1 MSFKGE
7 TIMKRKAFV
16 GLILIMLFWASVFP
30 LGIFCEVVTGYTQP
44 SGLVGYWNFD
54 QGSGTTAYD
63 SSGNNNHGT
72 IYGASWTSG
81 KVNDALFFD
90 GVNNYVDCGN
100 GETLDP
106 TREATIEAWVNF
118 DILPSDAGHIMEI
131 ASRSGGGTDLDLQA
145 ETDNRIKFFVG
156 PGTPNVAV
164 SNTVVEID
172 KWYHVAATYQA
183 GNNIKIYIN
192 GALEETTSISITRN
206 SNSNN
211 FSIGQSLYWPGRF
224 FEGKIDEVK
233 IYNRALSEEEIEAE
247 YIQVSISPESKVM
260 SVGQSQ
266 TFTSSISGGTSPYTY
281 QWYLNGASV
290 SGATSASWTFT
301 AETSGS
307 YTVYVSVSD
316 EAGAL
321 ETSNTA
327 AVTVNSGI
335 APAPSATTSVTVS
348 DNFATV
354 DQSAKTGVSIV
365 VSGSSLQDGTQL
377 NVTSTNYGGNQ
388 PEDTGVA
395 PLDAI
400 AFYGFNV
407 APDVGALISDVFGD
421 ISISN
426 PSFNSSS
433 AMEYWNGVDWVS
445 VATRF
450 TAPDTVSG
458 TIPASAL
465 AGTTILV
472 GTPKSNT
479 STAPLSAS
487 LLIIIAVAVVIIIV
501 LGVLF
506 VYARKRKAK

>member
-1 MSFKGE
+1 M
-7 TIMKRKAFV
+7 
-16 GLILIMLFWASVFP
+16 FP
-30 LGIFCEVVTGYTQP
+30 LHIFSVAADYTQP
-44 SGLVGYWNFD
+44 SGLAGYWNFD
-54 QGSGTTAYD
+54 QGSGATAYD

-72 IYGASWTSG
+72 IYGTSWFWTNG
-81 KVNDALFFD
+81 KVNGALYFD
-90 GVNNYVDCGN
+90 GSDDYVDCGN
-100 GETLDP
+100 RETLDP
-106 TREATIEAWVNF
+106 TQEATIEAWVNF
-118 DILPSDAGHIMEI
+118 DILPSDVGHIMEI

-145 ETDNRIKFFVG
+145 EPDNRIKFFIG
-156 PGTPNVAV
+156 PGSPNVVV

-183 GNNIKIYIN
+183 GSNMKIYVN
-192 GALEETTSISITRN
+192 GALEKTTTISITRN

-211 FSIGQSLYWPGRF
+211 FSIGQSLIWSGRF

-247 YIQVSISPESKVM
+247 YIQVSISPVSKVM

-301 AETSGS
+301 AETSGPF
-307 YTVYVSVSD
+307 TVYVSVHD

-327 AVTVNSGI
+327 AVTVNPVI
-335 APAPSATTSVTVS
+335 TPAPNATTDITVS
-348 DNFATV
+348 NNSATV
-354 DQSAKTGVSIV
+354 DQSVKTSVSVV

-377 NVTSTNYGGNQ
+377 KVTSTNYGDNQ
-388 PEDTGVA
+388 PEDTGIA
-395 PLDAI
+395 SFDAI
-400 AFYGFNV
+400 AFYGIQVVPN
-407 APDVGALISDVFGD
+407 VGALNSDVFGD
-421 ISISN
+421 IAISN

-433 AMEYWNGVDWVS
+433 IMAYWNGMNWIS

-450 TAPDTVSG
+450 TTPDTVSG

-472 GTPKSNT
+472 GTKKSNDST
-479 STAPLSAS
+479 SPISVS
-487 LLIIIAVAVVIIIV
+487 LLIAIAVVIAITVVV
-501 LGVLF
+501 LGALF
-506 VYARKRKAK
+506 VYVKKRKAK